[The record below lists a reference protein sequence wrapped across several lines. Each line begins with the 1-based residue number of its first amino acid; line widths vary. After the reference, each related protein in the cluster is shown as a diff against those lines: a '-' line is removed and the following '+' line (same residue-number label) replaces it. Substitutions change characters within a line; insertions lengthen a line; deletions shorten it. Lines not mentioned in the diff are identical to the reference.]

1 MIKRKTKA
9 TTCKNCRYY
18 NIVEK
23 EGIDEFIIQKAKIAL
38 EKQIPMKVS
47 KKHNCIRCGS
57 ALSINQQYCSNC
69 GQAIHW

>member
-1 MIKRKTKA
+1 MIKRNIKS

-18 NIVEK
+18 NIVKK
-23 EGIDEFIIQKAKIAL
+23 EGINEFTIQKAKIAL
-38 EKQIPMKVS
+38 EKQIPMKVCRGH
-47 KKHNCIRCGS
+47 KCIRCGS